1 MRKKMIWASVLSM
14 AMLLTACGEKTGD
27 TSTPSETKAT
37 TGATEAAT
45 AATTEAETEAT
56 TEAETEAAVSEGDE
70 AAQVQAVIDG
80 YIKAVREQDYANMA
94 KYYNMELSH
103 YMSTGE
109 KASEAELA
117 EMLKEEYATHTGIA
131 DENTTIGAPVCVSE
145 RIEAYNDFL
154 ASDMFKEIT
163 NDAGETVQLNLPEN
177 YKIDGVYTF
186 NYATSGGGFSIDMD
200 MDVLRVNGEWKVDS
214 ALSMAMM
221 FSSMFEDMSEAE

>member
-1 MRKKMIWASVLSM
+1 MRNKLVWASVLSM
-14 AMLLTACGEKTGD
+14 AMLLTACGEKTED
-27 TSTPSETKAT
+27 PESESETQAT
-37 TGATEAAT
+37 TAVSTEAAT
-45 AATTEAETEAT
+45 EETTEVTTEAEKEQAPAGT
-56 TEAETEAAVSEGDE
+56 EGDE

-214 ALSMAMM
+214 ALSMMM
-221 FSSMFEDMSEAE
+221 AFSSMFEDMSEAE

>member
-27 TSTPSETKAT
+27 TSTPSDTKAT
-37 TGATEAAT
+37 TAATEAAME
-45 AATTEAETEAT
+45 ATTEAETEAT

-70 AAQVQAVIDG
+70 VAQVQAVIDG
-80 YIKAVREQDYANMA
+80 YIKAVREQDYANMV

-117 EMLKEEYATHTGIA
+117 EMLKEEYATHTGVS
-131 DENTTIGAPVCVSE
+131 DENATIGAPVCAPE
-145 RIEAYNDFL
+145 LIQEYNDFL

-177 YKIDGVYTF
+177 YKIDGVYVF
-186 NYATSGGGFSIDMD
+186 NYSSAGGSIKMD
-200 MDVLRVNGEWKVDS
+200 MEVLRVNGEWKVDS